1 MTADLIALSKEEHDE
16 LISLA
21 EISIRYAFDNFATF
35 DEKERL
41 IKKAVRLGCRME
53 FIDELKRDNI

>member
-1 MTADLIALSKEEHDE
+1 MTADLIAISKEEHDE

-41 IKKAVRLGCRME
+41 IKKANRLGCTVE
-53 FIDELKRDNI
+53 FVEQLKKDL